1 MRLLFTI
8 LLFSFVTESKAQFRP
23 ILDTTAEKYCELG
36 EIYVSKKQYQ
46 TAFAYFSKAITKKP
60 TAKFYCKRGS
70 CLLLQNKS
78 NEAIKDFDNS
88 INIDKSYSE
97 AYFFKGTVY
106 QFNADSKNAIINYTK
121 AIECNKTYS
130 DAYLMRA
137 MTYGSIDKTKEACSD
152 LNMAAKLGNKK
163 AIEQLPKLCK

>member
-1 MRLLFTI
+1 MRLFFTTLLI
-8 LLFSFVTESKAQFRP
+8 LFSIKSKAQFKS

-36 EIYVSKKQYQ
+36 EIFIAKKQYQ
-46 TAFAYFSKAITKKP
+46 TAFNYFTKAINEKQ

-70 CLLLQNKS
+70 CLLLLNKS
-78 NEAIKDFDNS
+78 NEALKDFDNC
-88 INIDKSYSE
+88 INIDNNYCE
-97 AYFFKGTVY
+97 AYFFKGTVF

-121 AIECNKTYS
+121 AIEYNKTYS

-137 MTYGSIDKTKEACSD
+137 MVYGSIDKTKEACSD
-152 LNMAAKLGNKK
+152 LNIAAKLGNRK